1 MQTAGV
7 RQPLGKALRR
17 FWLVAVL
24 AAVISGLAAYAAVG
38 SVSRTTYVANALYIV
53 PTAPTTAEGEPAAPS
68 TLPSSPYDAE
78 RLAQNYALVLA
89 EDAQLLDGLAS
100 TLGVSR
106 AHLLA
111 RVVVENVPS
120 SAAIR
125 VTYTGDSAAEVD
137 DYFTALAN
145 LLNAPQPNIPQG
157 NLRALSLPTDATEQA
172 GLAPLAP
179 VIAVVVGLLVGVG
192 GALLLERLDSR
203 VRTAADLRRVA
214 PWPVFDLTRG
224 QRAAKAQSVVLR
236 TLTDSA
242 TRHVAVATVPG
253 GSAGAVEALVQ
264 EMRAAS
270 LSVFSTERRGSTP
283 YPNWHPVGA
292 LGTDGAAERRAME
305 GDAVL
310 LVVTSGVRARDVEA
324 AVSSLGDVEVDS
336 VVVVLDEAARRPRER
351 RAATVA
357 VEPQERE
364 TAADQ
369 DAVHAVPDRR

>member
-24 AAVISGLAAYAAVG
+24 AAVVSGLAAYAAVG

-53 PTAPTTAEGEPAAPS
+53 PTAPATADGETSAPT
-68 TLPSSPYDAE
+68 TLPTSPYDAE
-78 RLAQNYALVLA
+78 RLAQNYALVLG
-89 EDAQLLDGLAS
+89 EDAQLLDGLAA
-100 TLGVSR
+100 TLGVTRS
-106 AHLLA
+106 HLLA

-125 VTYTGDSAAEVD
+125 VTYTGDSAAEVEN
-137 DYFTALAN
+137 YFTALTD

-157 NLRALSLPTDATEQA
+157 NLRALSLPNDTTEQA

-192 GALLLERLDSR
+192 GALLLERMDSR
-203 VRTAADLRRVA
+203 LRTASDLRRVV

-224 QRAAKAQSVVLR
+224 QRSARVQTVVLR
-236 TLTDSA
+236 ILSESP

-253 GSAGAVEALVQ
+253 GSAGAVDALVH
-264 EMRAAS
+264 EVRSAS
-270 LSVFSTERRGSTP
+270 LAVFSAERRGSSP
-283 YPNWHPVGA
+283 YPNWHPVGE
-292 LGTDGAAERRAME
+292 LGTDGAAERRALE

-310 LVVTSGVRARDVEA
+310 LVVGSGARARDVET
-324 AVSSLGDVEVDS
+324 AVSSLHDVGVES
-336 VVVVLDEAARRPRER
+336 VVVVLDAAARRPREHQGAP
-351 RAATVA
+351 RAA
-357 VEPQERE
+357 EQPELE
-364 TAADQ
+364 TAGD